1 MSVID
6 AHLHVFR
13 RYSEDYPRPIHAGLA
28 EADREVLAEDLIK
41 EMDKAGVEK
50 AIVVPL
56 GPEDHYVAEIQR
68 EYPGKFA
75 AVGIFDA
82 TAKDQEENL
91 DSVLLRAGFREFG
104 WDLLIKERIL
114 ERTQGLLRCSRSLRQ
129 WLSEN

>member
-28 EADREVLAEDLIK
+28 EANREVLAEDLIK
-41 EMDKAGVEK
+41 EMDNAGVDK

-56 GPEDHYVAEIQR
+56 GPEDHYVAEVQR

-82 TAKDQEENL
+82 TAKTRRKIWTP
-91 DSVLLRAGFREFG
+91 VLLRAGFRGFG
-104 WDLLIKERIL
+104 WGSWIKENPG
-114 ERTQGLLRCSRSLRQ
+114 EDPRTLRCSRSLRLC
-129 WLSEN
+129 LSEN